1 MKILR
6 TSLLFLF
13 LLAVSC
19 DSNDTGAVIDRLQD
33 EVVADEN
40 ENQDNTDDEISLS
53 LVAAFQQLS
62 FEQPLDLQAPND
74 SSNRI
79 FVVEKK
85 GKIKVFSNEVNVATS
100 ATFLDLSNTLS
111 SVSEQGLLGL
121 AFHPNYDSNGFFYV
135 CYNSSENLS
144 VISRFT
150 VSATDTNIADAS
162 SELILLEISQPFTNH
177 NGGQIAF
184 GPEGYLYIALGDGG
198 SGGDPLNHG
207 QNTTSLLGSI
217 IRIDVDANNSG
228 LNYGIPL
235 DNPFVANNDIRDE
248 IYAYGFR
255 NPWRLSFDSQT
266 GNLWTGDVGQGKIE
280 EIDIVTS
287 GGNYGWK
294 FFEGT
299 DCFSGD
305 CNSSGLIPPLFEYN
319 HDNGDLSIT
328 GGYVYRGSVITALQ
342 GKYIYG
348 DFASGRIWALEEN
361 GTTNELLF
369 ESGLAIASFGTDA
382 NNELYVCAFDGKI
395 YKFEEN

>member
-6 TSLLFLF
+6 TSLAFLF
-13 LLAVSC
+13 LLSVSC
-19 DSNDTGAVIDRLQD
+19 DSKDASADVDGLQD
-33 EVVADEN
+33 EIVAN
-40 ENQDNTDDEISLS
+40 ENDSPDNTDDEISLS

-62 FEQPLDLQAPND
+62 FEQPLDLQAPD
-74 SSNRI
+74 DRSNRI

-111 SVSEQGLLGL
+111 TVSEQGLLGL
-121 AFHPNYDSNGFFYV
+121 AFHPNYDANGFFYV

-150 VSATDTNIADAS
+150 VSSSDINIADAS
-162 SELILLEISQPFTNH
+162 SELVLLEISQPFTNH
-177 NGGQIAF
+177 NGGQIVF
-184 GPEGYLYIALGDGG
+184 GPEGYLYIAMGDGG

-217 IRIDVDANNSG
+217 IRIDVDANESG
-228 LNYGIPL
+228 FNYGIPL
-235 DNPFVANNDIRDE
+235 DNPFVNTNDIRDE

-255 NPWRLSFDSQT
+255 NPWRMSFDSQT

-305 CNSSGLIPPLFEYN
+305 CNASGLIPPLFEYN

-328 GGYVYRGSVITALQ
+328 GGYVYRGSVLTSLQ

-361 GTTNELLF
+361 GANNELLI
-369 ESGLAIASFGTDA
+369 ESDLAIASFGTDA

>member
-6 TSLLFLF
+6 TSLLLLLLLF
-13 LLAVSC
+13 VSC
-19 DSNDTGAVIDRLQD
+19 DSKDVRADIGSVQD
-33 EVVADEN
+33 EIVDDEN
-40 ENQDNTDDEISLS
+40 DIQDNTDEEITLA
-53 LVAAFQQLS
+53 LVATFQQLS
-62 FEQPLDLQAPND
+62 FEQPLDLQAPD
-74 SSNRI
+74 DRSNRI

-85 GKIKVFSNEVNVATS
+85 GKIKVFLNEVNVATS
-100 ATFLDLSNTLS
+100 ATFLDLSNTVS
-111 SVSEQGLLGL
+111 TVSEQGLLGL
-121 AFHPNYDSNGFFYV
+121 AFHPNYDTNGFFYV

-150 VSATDTNIADAS
+150 VSGADINIADAS
-162 SELILLEISQPFTNH
+162 SELVLLEIAQPFINH

-184 GPEGYLYIALGDGG
+184 GPEGYLYIAMGDGG

-217 IRIDVDANNSG
+217 IRIDVDANKSG

-235 DNPFVANNDIRDE
+235 DNPFVDNNDIRDE
-248 IYAYGFR
+248 IFAYGFR
-255 NPWRLSFDSQT
+255 NPWRMSFDSQT

-294 FFEGT
+294 FFEGN

-319 HDNGDLSIT
+319 HDNGDRSIT
-328 GGYVYRGSVITALQ
+328 GGYVYRGSVLTSLQ

-361 GTTNELLF
+361 GSNNELLI

-382 NNELYVCAFDGKI
+382 NNELYVCAFDGII